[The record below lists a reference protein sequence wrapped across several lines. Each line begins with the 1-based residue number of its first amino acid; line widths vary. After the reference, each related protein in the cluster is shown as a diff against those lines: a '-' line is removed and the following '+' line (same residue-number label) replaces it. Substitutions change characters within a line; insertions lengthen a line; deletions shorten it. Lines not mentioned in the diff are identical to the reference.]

1 MITLITGLPGNGK
14 TLFALWFIKKKAE
27 KENREVFYH
36 NIKDLNLP
44 WTEADPEKW
53 FDRPAGSIVVID
65 EGQFVFSKK
74 PNGSKLPDYYEKLAV
89 HRHMGLD
96 IFVITQHPS
105 LLDNFVRKLV
115 GQHFHVVRKFGL
127 NRATIYEWS
136 SANEQPQNR
145 AQQDASISMKWGY
158 PKEVYGYY
166 KSAEVHT
173 VKRAI
178 PVKLVLF
185 VLFALGVAGYAIYT
199 FTSFGRKS
207 EDVKPA
213 EVAQE
218 VVAAAKA
225 VSPVAGQ
232 SGQASTASPGYAA
245 PEEDAKQY
253 LWSRTPRLEGMPETA
268 PRYDALTAPTRV
280 PVPAMCIQK
289 GDVRSG
295 NPIRCQCYTQQAT
308 KLDVEFNMCIDI
320 ARNGRFMDFDPEPN
334 RRRDNS
340 AVQLADASHVDR
352 SAQVLSARVPD
363 VAMGPNYSASSVSS
377 FTDVPS
383 GIEGARPPPNLN
395 DGPPPG
401 RTTRTEV
408 VQQ

>member
-1 MITLITGLPGNGK
+1 MISLITGLPGNGK

-44 WTEADPEKW
+44 WTESDPEKW
-53 FDRPAGSIVVID
+53 FDLPPGSIVVID
-65 EGQFVFSKK
+65 EAQFVFSKK
-74 PNGSKLPDYYEKLAV
+74 PNGSKLPDFYEKLAV

-185 VLFALGVAGYAIYT
+185 VLFALGVAGYAMYT

-207 EDVKPA
+207 QEVMPA
-213 EVAQE
+213 ELAQGEVAS
-218 VVAAAKA
+218 VTSA
-225 VSPVAGQ
+225 VGTGSAESIKG
-232 SGQASTASPGYAA
+232 SSETPGYGA
-245 PEEDAKQY
+245 PEEDAKKY
-253 LWSRTPRLEGMPETA
+253 LWDHTPRIEGVPESA

-280 PVPAMCIQK
+280 PVAAMCVQI
-289 GDVRSG
+289 GDVKSER
-295 NPIRCQCYTQQAT
+295 PIRCQCYTQQAT
-308 KLDVEFNMCIDI
+308 KLDVDFNMCISI
-320 ARNGRFMDFDPEPN
+320 ARNGRFMDFDPEPM
-334 RRRDNS
+334 RRDQNR
-340 AVQLADASHVDR
+340 AER
-352 SAQVLSARVPD
+352 SAAIVNKE
-363 VAMGPNYSASSVSS
+363 PNLPPASSYDAGQVIA
-377 FTDVPS
+377 FNDVPS
-383 GIEGARPPPNLN
+383 SIQGARPPPNLD
-395 DGPPPG
+395 DGPPQRP
-401 RTTRTEV
+401 TRTAAV
-408 VQQ
+408 RP